1 MPSGTSMAID
11 LFLRLH
17 GASGEARYLAAA
29 ASAVRRLSGQ
39 FQDHPERRAS
49 AIVTLNDHPLPS
61 TTAKETAANAAA
73 GTNAPADLRVPVSA
87 DHVSVA
93 ASEMSPAD
101 GDTIVATVK
110 VDDDFHINANPAS
123 FDFLIPT
130 SVEFK
135 GVKPSTIEYPKAM
148 RFTAK
153 FAPEGLDVYEG
164 SVRIVAKFPKD
175 SLKGLGSV
183 QGTVTV
189 QACTNQI
196 CLPPSELSASVGSSG
211 RSDGGQ
217 SILATP
223 A

>member
-1 MPSGTSMAID
+1 MRNLLCSLARPKRLLARRISG
-11 LFLRLH
+11 RLPVTRSISLWRRW
-17 GASGEARYLAAA
+17 ASKSRTPRE
-29 ASAVRRLSGQ
+29 RLM
-39 FQDHPERRAS
+39 
-49 AIVTLNDHPLPS
+49 TL
-61 TTAKETAANAAA
+61 
-73 GTNAPADLRVPVSA
+73 
-87 DHVSVA
+87 A

-101 GDTIVATVK
+101 GDTIVVTVK
-110 VDDDFHINANPAS
+110 VDDNFHVNANPAS

-135 GVKPSTIEYPKAM
+135 GVKPSTVEYPKAM

-196 CLPPSELSASVGSSG
+196 WLPPSELSVSAGSSG
-211 RSDGGQ
+211 Q
-217 SILATP
+217 K
-223 A
+223 